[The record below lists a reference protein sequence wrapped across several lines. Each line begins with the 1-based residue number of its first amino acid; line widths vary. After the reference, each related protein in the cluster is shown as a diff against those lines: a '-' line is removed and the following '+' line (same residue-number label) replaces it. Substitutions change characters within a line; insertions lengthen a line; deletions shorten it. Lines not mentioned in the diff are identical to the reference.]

1 MYVIR
6 RVAKAQPGKVWQ
18 VADLLTKICA
28 AYEADGRPKAQ
39 VYVSQGMPGEPN
51 VAYAEWTQPT
61 IEPNWPSKVPSAVRP
76 LNAEMQAMLNSYEI
90 EFYEMVTSEKLSERG
105 IS

>member
-18 VADLLTKICA
+18 VADLLGKICA
-28 AYEADGRPKAQ
+28 EYENNGRPKGQ

-61 IEPNWPSKVPSAVRP
+61 IEPNWPSKVPPAVRT

>member
-1 MYVIR
+1 MYMIR

-28 AYEADGRPKAQ
+28 AYEGEGRPKAQ
-39 VYVSQGMPGEPN
+39 VYVSQGVPGTPN
-51 VAYAEWTQPT
+51 VAYAEWSQDT
-61 IEPNWPSKVPSAVRP
+61 IEPNWPSKVPAAVQP

-90 EFYEMVTSEKLSERG
+90 EFYEMVTPEKLSERG